1 LQRGELTPWRGPGS
15 EDWQAVAAAD
25 PQGVLE
31 LSWWREVRAR
41 RPVPMVGPEAT
52 IENVT
57 AMDRDHVARVVDVW
71 LAHGGVQLVPF
82 WGGEM
87 PHLSVHVDFDRSA
100 GLHGLLG
107 LEIATALASP
117 FGVVQCAGCGYP
129 YAPEKR
135 RPRADRRPYCP
146 ACAEGASLAAK
157 RAWWQR
163 NRSAAV
169 SSVME
174 AADQT

>member
-1 LQRGELTPWRGPGS
+1 
-15 EDWQAVAAAD
+15 
-25 PQGVLE
+25 
-31 LSWWREVRAR
+31 
-41 RPVPMVGPEAT
+41 
-52 IENVT
+52 
-57 AMDRDHVARVVDVW
+57 
-71 LAHGGVQLVPF
+71 
-82 WGGEM
+82 M